1 MFYIKSIKLKIY
13 KIFIKWYNFFC
24 NKNITYISKECQT
37 DLTNSK
43 INNLLQLEKDI
54 INLEYNPENYKWY
67 L

>member
-13 KIFIKWYNFFC
+13 KIFTKWYKFFFS
-24 NKNITYISKECQT
+24 KNISYISKECQT

-54 INLEYNPENYKWY
+54 TNIEHNPENYKWY